1 METLEPPVTDTD
13 TEQPI
18 DDPAP
23 RQRRAG
29 GRRSRRQA
37 GRRRAQKA
45 ARRAKRLQRLASV
58 IAAVGVGVA
67 LVVIGSVLLD
77 REPTETPTTTEE
89 GPTAVAAVTDGSAAL
104 LVRTSPWTL
113 SGDSTGTRA
122 VGISL
127 LANDAEAGASVIFLP
142 SDLLVEIPG
151 VGLDRLGLAQQYG
164 GTDLTVATVENAL
177 GIELAGGLAIDD
189 RRLGRMLD
197 RMGGATVDVD
207 QQLVE
212 RSDDGTGVLAFEV
225 GEQHLPGPRLSQLW
239 SFQQRGETELDTY
252 SRQQTVLEAVLP
264 LLADDGIREEVLADD
279 VGGIDTDLDPSAV
292 SNLLDGLGNAMADGQ
307 LTFHLLPV
315 TPLGTADEQLATSY
329 QMRSG
334 DVDDLILQQLPGAI
348 PEGGGAEAV
357 PIQVLNG
364 VGVPG
369 VGQRVD
375 AALEGLGFRIVL
387 SDNAPDFDHAV
398 TQIVIYEET
407 AAMVAAAEQ
416 VRAAMGVGTILVS
429 RQPQSVVD
437 LTIVVGADFTGGDDR
452 VPSGL

>member
-13 TEQPI
+13 TEQPT
-18 DDPAP
+18 DEPAP

-37 GRRRAQKA
+37 GRRRAQRA

-58 IAAVGVGVA
+58 IAAIGVGVA
-67 LVVIGSVLLD
+67 LVVIGSVVLD
-77 REPTETPTTTEE
+77 RDPTDDPPAAED
-89 GPTAVAAVTDGSAAL
+89 GPSPVAAVVDGSAAL
-104 LVRTSPWTL
+104 LVRTSPWTPG
-113 SGDSTGTRA
+113 GDSTGTRA
-122 VGISL
+122 VGLSL
-127 LANDAEAGASVIFLP
+127 LANDADAGASVIFLP

-189 RRLGRMLD
+189 RQLGRMLD
-197 RMGGATVDVD
+197 RMGGATVDVEA
-207 QQLVE
+207 QLVE
-212 RSDDGTGVLAFEV
+212 RSDDGTGVLAFET
-225 GEQHLPGPRLSQLW
+225 GEQHLPGPRLAQLW

-252 SRQQTVLEAVLP
+252 SRQQAVLEAVLP
-264 LLADDGIREEVLADD
+264 LLADDGVREEVLADD
-279 VGGIDTDLDPSAV
+279 LGGFDTDLEPAAV
-292 SNLLDGLGNAMADGQ
+292 STLLGGLGNAMADGR

-315 TPLGTADEQLATSY
+315 TPLGTADDQLATSY

-369 VGQRVD
+369 VGQQVD

-387 SDNAPDFDHAV
+387 SDNAPDFDHDV
-398 TQIVIYEET
+398 TQIVIYDET